1 MNNAKDLIFDFAAF
15 TGSLNQY
22 SHQLPMT
29 PELRLT
35 DGTKAFA
42 ERMGAYWFMD
52 IVATEFLPLL
62 SEEDYII
69 FIEIKPKIVD
79 DDTGAIIIGT
89 DGDKGSGPI
98 TLHTRVVRYT
108 DLFEGTV
115 YENMAH
121 QYLEYE
127 KQKGFKFYLS
137 DGLLMLPSE
146 Y

>member
-1 MNNAKDLIFDFAAF
+1 MNNAKDLIFDFTAF

-42 ERMGAYWFMD
+42 EKMGAYWFMD
-52 IVATEFLPLL
+52 IIATEFLPLL

-69 FIEIKPKIVD
+69 FIQVTVD
-79 DDTGAIIIGT
+79 DTNSAIIVGT
-89 DGDKGSGPI
+89 DGDKGDGPKI
-98 TLHTRVVRYT
+98 LHTRVIEYT
-108 DLFEGTV
+108 DLPT
-115 YENMAH
+115 NS
-121 QYLEYE
+121 
-127 KQKGFKFYLS
+127 GFKFYLS

>member
-1 MNNAKDLIFDFAAF
+1 MNNAKDLIFDFTAF

-22 SHQLPMT
+22 SHKLPMT

-42 ERMGAYWFMD
+42 EKMGAYWFMD
-52 IVATEFLPLL
+52 IIATEFLPLL

-69 FIEIKPKIVD
+69 FIQVTVD
-79 DDTGAIIIGT
+79 DTNSAIIVGT
-89 DGDKGSGPI
+89 DGDKGDGPKI
-98 TLHTRVVRYT
+98 LHTRVIEYT
-108 DLFEGTV
+108 DLPP
-115 YENMAH
+115 NS
-121 QYLEYE
+121 
-127 KQKGFKFYLS
+127 GFKFYLS

>member
-1 MNNAKDLIFDFAAF
+1 MNNAKDLIFDFDAF

-22 SHQLPMT
+22 SHKLPMT

-52 IVATEFLPLL
+52 IIATEFLPLL

-69 FIEIKPKIVD
+69 FIEVTVND
-79 DDTGAIIIGT
+79 DNSAVIIGT
-89 DGDKGSGPI
+89 DGDKGDGPI
-98 TLHTRVVRYT
+98 TLHTRTIEYT
-108 DLFEGTV
+108 DLPP
-115 YENMAH
+115 NS
-121 QYLEYE
+121 
-127 KQKGFKFYLS
+127 GFLPYYKFYLS

>member
-15 TGSLNQY
+15 TGSLDQY

-69 FIEIKPKIVD
+69 FIQITVD
-79 DDTGAIIIGT
+79 DNNSAVIIGT
-89 DGDKGSGPI
+89 DGDKGNGLKI
-98 TLHTRVVRYT
+98 LHTRTIEYT
-108 DLFEGTV
+108 DLLPNT
-115 YENMAH
+115 
-121 QYLEYE
+121 
-127 KQKGFKFYLS
+127 GFKFYLS

>member
-1 MNNAKDLIFDFAAF
+1 MNNAKDLIFDFTAF

-22 SHQLPMT
+22 SHKLPMT

-52 IVATEFLPLL
+52 IIATEFLPLL

-69 FIEIKPKIVD
+69 FIQVTVD
-79 DDTGAIIIGT
+79 DTNSAVIVGT
-89 DGDKGSGPI
+89 DGDKGDGPKI
-98 TLHTRVVRYT
+98 LHTRVIEYT
-108 DLFEGTV
+108 DLPP
-115 YENMAH
+115 NS
-121 QYLEYE
+121 
-127 KQKGFKFYLS
+127 GFKFYLS

>member
-1 MNNAKDLIFDFAAF
+1 MNNAKDLIFDFTAF

-22 SHQLPMT
+22 SHKLPMT

-52 IVATEFLPLL
+52 IIATEFLPLL

-69 FIEIKPKIVD
+69 FIEVTVNDDNSAVIV
-79 DDTGAIIIGT
+79 GT
-89 DGDKGSGPI
+89 DGDKGGGPI
-98 TLHTRVVRYT
+98 TLHTRTIEYT
-108 DLFEGTV
+108 DLPT
-115 YENMAH
+115 NS
-121 QYLEYE
+121 
-127 KQKGFKFYLS
+127 GFKFYLQ
-137 DGLLMLPSE
+137 DGVLMLPSE

>member
-1 MNNAKDLIFDFAAF
+1 MNNAKDLIFDFDAF

-52 IVATEFLPLL
+52 IIATEFLPLL

-69 FIEIKPKIVD
+69 FIQITVD
-79 DDTGAIIIGT
+79 DNNSAVIVGT
-89 DGDKGSGPI
+89 DGDKGDGPV
-98 TLHTRVVRYT
+98 TLHTLHVAYT
-108 DLFEGTV
+108 DLPRMETPYRFFL
-115 YENMAH
+115 
-121 QYLEYE
+121 Q
-127 KQKGFKFYLS
+127 
-137 DGLLMLPSE
+137 DGVLMLPGE

>member
-1 MNNAKDLIFDFAAF
+1 MNNAKYLIFDFIAF

-29 PELRLT
+29 PDLRLT
-35 DGTKAFA
+35 VGTKAFA

-52 IVATEFLPLL
+52 IIATEFLPLL

-69 FIEIKPKIVD
+69 FIQITVD
-79 DDTGAIIIGT
+79 DTNSAIIVGT
-89 DGDKGSGPI
+89 DGDKGDGPKI
-98 TLHTRVVRYT
+98 LHTRVIEYT
-108 DLFEGTV
+108 DLPP
-115 YENMAH
+115 NS
-121 QYLEYE
+121 
-127 KQKGFKFYLS
+127 GFKFYLS